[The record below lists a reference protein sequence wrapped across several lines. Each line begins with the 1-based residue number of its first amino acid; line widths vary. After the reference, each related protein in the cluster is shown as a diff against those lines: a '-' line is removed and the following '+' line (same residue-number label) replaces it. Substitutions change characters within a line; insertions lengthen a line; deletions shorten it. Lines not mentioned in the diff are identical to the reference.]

1 MTFILV
7 LFLANS
13 EIATFPTSRAIC
25 FETLSAHQQGSLVIA
40 WDKEGRQWPAEKVWC
55 LEPINQD
62 REEAPLS

>member
-25 FETLSAHQQGSLVIA
+25 FETLRAHQQGAIVVA
-40 WDKEGRQWPAEKVWC
+40 WDSSGKQWPAEIVWC
-55 LEPINQD
+55 LEPTDQAI
-62 REEAPLS
+62 EEAPLS